1 MTDKVIVLLV
11 FLAAGVI
18 AYLLGSINFAII
30 YTRAFANIDVRDVG
44 SGNAGMTNA
53 FRAGGKAS
61 SSQRPSCR
69 PR

>member
-1 MTDKVIVLLV
+1 MTDKAIVLLV

-30 YTRAFANIDVRDVG
+30 FTRAFADVDVRDVG

-53 FRAGGKAS
+53 FRA
-61 SSQRPSCR
+61 
-69 PR
+69 